1 MQNDVM
7 RPVRYIR
14 ITQPA
19 SLHLCFSWLGCYDL
33 AGNNVCVGRNS
44 ANAQHTSSGNGKP
57 YADPWGLTA
66 PVLTRDENLR
76 TDSGN
81 AYCSAGQNA
90 GNYWQVDL
98 GGNGVVLKSIKYRN
112 CNSHPSLGKSV
123 VITLWDKDDKQI
135 TAQGAQFTT
144 SASETVK
151 TETFD
156 VVQNNLGYTGK
167 HDEHISPV
175 VALLDSLKNKLA
187 NSKKISTDRVENL
200 TGEYKKAQKAAEL
213 AEGAMNEAVK
223 IDNSEG
229 ARTAKELEMIDNIL
243 AMVHTLNGK
252 K

>member
-1 MQNDVM
+1 MYVDEKRVLTACVSCSNFISNMKLTLLIALAATLAALAIAAPTLSQGDDDEFLLASLQTQLETSMQNDVM

-19 SLHLCFSWLGCYDL
+19 SNHLCFSWLGCYDL
-33 AGNNVCVGRNS
+33 AGNNVCAGRNS

-123 VITLWDKDDKQI
+123 VITLWDKVF
-135 TAQGAQFTT
+135 AAQFSLFLMKMLTNLLMNRTT
-144 SASETVK
+144 SRSR
-151 TETFD
+151 
-156 VVQNNLGYTGK
+156 
-167 HDEHISPV
+167 P
-175 VALLDSLKNKLA
+175 
-187 NSKKISTDRVENL
+187 
-200 TGEYKKAQKAAEL
+200 KAHSSQHQP
-213 AEGAMNEAVK
+213 
-223 IDNSEG
+223 
-229 ARTAKELEMIDNIL
+229 AKQ
-243 AMVHTLNGK
+243 
-252 K
+252 